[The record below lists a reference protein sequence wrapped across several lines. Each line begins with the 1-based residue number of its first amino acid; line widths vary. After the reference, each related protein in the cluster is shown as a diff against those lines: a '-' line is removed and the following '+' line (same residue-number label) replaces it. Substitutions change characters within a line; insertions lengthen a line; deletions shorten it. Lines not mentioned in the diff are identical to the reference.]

1 MTVINHTYGNLL
13 QKKPGSG
20 NRIAKDIENS
30 KKLIKLGIWTYFFLL
45 LFEGALRKWFLPALA
60 TPLLIIRDPVAIWII
75 FLAIKHRILIPNI
88 ILISVSALAVIGI
101 FTALFFGHGN
111 LAVALFGARIFLIH
125 FPLIFIIG
133 RSFDKNDVIKIGIAL
148 IKITTPMTVLIILQ
162 FYSPQSA
169 WVNRGVGGD
178 VTGAGFDGALG
189 FFRPPATFSFITGT
203 VAFYG
208 LTACYIF
215 YFWLN
220 PKIVNKILLYCATGG
235 LLIAIPISISRSL
248 FFTVVVTLIFT
259 IIAISR
265 QSKYLG
271 KIMIGFVCMVIALII
286 LSNTKTFQKGT
297 EAFTARFETANKS
310 EGGLTGVLGDRYL
323 GGMIGA
329 LENSSEQN
337 FFGYGIGMGT
347 NVGSMLLTGK
357 TTFLISEE
365 EWGRLIGEL
374 GPIMGIA
381 LIFFRLQICLI
392 IGLACYRKLK
402 YGNILPWI
410 LLSIVLLYIP
420 QGQWAQPTILG
431 FSVLVGG
438 LAIASL
444 KEPEPYPALNRFK
457 YRFRS

>member
-1 MTVINHTYGNLL
+1 MTAINQIHRNTLE
-13 QKKPGSG
+13 KKP
-20 NRIAKDIENS
+20 RRKKKAAEFIENGE
-30 KKLIKLGIWTYFFLL
+30 KFIKVGIWIYFFLL
-45 LFEGALRKWFLPALA
+45 LFEGAFRKWFLPGLA
-60 TPLLIIRDPVAIWII
+60 TPLLIIRDPVAVWII
-75 FLAIKHRILIPNI
+75 LLAIRNRKITPNI
-88 ILISVSALAVIGI
+88 ILISVSALSVIGI

-111 LAVALFGARIFLIH
+111 IAVALFGARIFLIH

-133 RSFDKNDVIKIGIAL
+133 RVFDRNDVIKIGVAL
-148 IKITTPMTVLIILQ
+148 IKIAVPMTVLIILQ

-178 VTGAGFDGALG
+178 MTGAGFDGALG

-220 PKIVNKILLYCATGG
+220 PKIVSKIWLYCATGG
-235 LLIAIPISISRSL
+235 LLIAIPLSISRSL
-248 FFTVVVTLIFT
+248 FFTVAVTLIFT

-265 QSKYLG
+265 NSKYLK
-271 KIMIGFVCMVIALII
+271 KIMMAFFGIVIVFIF
-286 LSNTKTFQKGT
+286 LSNTKGFQTAT
-297 EAFTARFETANKS
+297 EAFTARFTMANES
-310 EGGLTGVLGDRYL
+310 EGGLIGVLGDRYL

-329 LENSSEQN
+329 LENSSKEK

-357 TTFLISEE
+357 TTFLISEG

-381 LIFFRLQICLI
+381 LIFFRLKLCLV
-392 IGLACYRKLK
+392 IGFACYRKLK
-402 YGNILPWI
+402 FGNLLPWI

-438 LAIASL
+438 LAIAAL
-444 KEPEPYPALNRFK
+444 KESRPF
-457 YRFRS
+457 